1 MNVSMRNSAGLIPA
15 GWVLQ
20 SYADGALCVPAR
32 FAPRASLAWFDVRRP
47 DAVPVAE
54 GGRQAAWFVEG
65 AQGPAVL
72 RHYRRGGLRA
82 RLGRESYFWLGQ
94 GKVRSFAEVRILGH
108 LRQAEVRVPA
118 PLGAA
123 YWRAGAFYRNAIL
136 VARIPGAQA
145 LAGRL
150 DRADPVAVARSIAAM
165 HDAGVW
171 HADLN
176 AFNILFDAQDQVWLI
191 DFDRA
196 RMGPVSAGGR
206 RDNLLRLRR
215 SLVKVC
221 GDRGQRWWEGLES
234 ACAWCQHLP

>member
-1 MNVSMRNSAGLIPA
+1 VSPVFVRRAVKSIPH
-15 GWVLQ
+15 GWVERRFPG
-20 SYADGALCVPAR
+20 GALCVPER
-32 FAPRASLAWFDVRRP
+32 LAAGAEAGWFDPARP
-47 DAVPVAE
+47 DAAPVGE
-54 GGRQAAWFVEG
+54 GGRQAAWFVNG
-65 AQGPAVL
+65 SHGPAVL

-94 GKVRSFAEVRILGH
+94 SRVRSFAEVRALEH
-108 LRQAEVRVPA
+108 LRQAGVRVPE

-150 DRADPVAVARSIAAM
+150 DRADPAAVAQSIAAM
-165 HDAGVW
+165 HAAGVW

-176 AFNILFDAQDQVWLI
+176 AFNILFDDQNLVWLI

-196 RMGPVSAGGR
+196 RLGAVSAR
-206 RDNLLRLRR
+206 ARQENLLRLRR
-215 SLVKVC
+215 SLVKVA
-221 GDRGQRWWEGLES
+221 GARGETWWNELARS
-234 ACAWCQHLP
+234 